1 MCSVHRRTNLPQ
13 GALRALGRLEDR
25 VAASGWLWDE
35 RASLR
40 VDWLLVAVEI
50 DERAA

>member
-13 GALRALGRLEDR
+13 GALGRLEDR

-40 VDWLLVAVEI
+40 VDWLLVFVELEEPAV
-50 DERAA
+50 

>member
-1 MCSVHRRTNLPQ
+1 MHASNACDLTRFRH
-13 GALRALGRLEDR
+13 ALGRLEDR

-40 VDWLLVAVEI
+40 VDWLLVIVQI
-50 DERAA
+50 KERAA